1 MGAGV
6 IFDKKSPISRKG
18 IEPTQVKSIKLLTD
32 LDDGSANNNTGTITE
47 KSGIIFGKTY
57 TFKVETYTNEEPKDQ
72 SLIKWAVSYTDSETN
87 QYYKNTLEDVVTGD
101 TLNITFKNQNMCG
114 NNLEVKAYIN
124 DIENEGKLP
133 LFKHNRF
140 RFFDREIIKKDTNKR
155 KVDPWLIN
163 QDDTNTCGPSA
174 IMYAFAKK
182 DKESYS
188 QFILDLHRKGYA
200 KHNNYS
206 IDISS
211 DGDLEDI
218 ADTNPTTKNNYPTSM
233 ASCDWIPNI
242 CITDQENSLFDYEGD
257 TKEDFSAITLPLR
270 LEKLAKSLLG
280 YTDVIDNTN
289 LYFRKSGWVW
299 GSTLENI
306 AELMNSKEAGYE
318 VFLLVNMGLFNDT
331 ISGDFSLPQHWIV
344 LESISH
350 SQTDSGYVDISIY
363 TWGRNPKIK
372 YNYNKIR
379 YEVFRTNYFG
389 YVKAK

>member
-1 MGAGV
+1 MPGV
-6 IFDKKSPISRKG
+6 EFDAKTSISRKG

-32 LDDGSANNNTGTITE
+32 LDDGSANNKSTTILE
-47 KSGIIFGKTY
+47 KSGILFGKTY
-57 TFKVETYTNEEPKDQ
+57 SFKVESYTNENPKDQ
-72 SLIKWAVSYTDSETN
+72 NLIKWAVSYTDSDTGH
-87 QYYKNTLEDVVTGD
+87 YYQNTLEDILTGD
-101 TLNITFKNQNMCG
+101 TVNITFSNKYMCG

-124 DIENEGKLP
+124 DFENEGKLS

-140 RFFDREIIKKDTNKR
+140 RFFDRQILIDDVAKR
-155 KVDPWLIN
+155 KNDAWLIN

-182 DKESYS
+182 DKEAYA

-200 KHNNYS
+200 KYNNYV
-206 IDISS
+206 IDIDS
-211 DGDLEDI
+211 DGDLQDI
-218 ADTNPTTKNNYPTSM
+218 AETNPATKNNFPKSM
-233 ASCDWIPNI
+233 ASCDWIPNV
-242 CITDQENSLFDYEGD
+242 CITDQENYIYDYEGD
-257 TKEDFSAITLPLR
+257 TKEDFSAITLPSR
-270 LEKLAKSLLG
+270 LEKLAKSLIG

-289 LYFRKSGWVW
+289 LYFRKSGWLW

-306 AELMNSKEAGYE
+306 AELMNLKEAGYE

-331 ISGDFSLPQHWIV
+331 VSGDFALPQHWIV
-344 LESISH
+344 LENISH

-363 TWGRNPKIK
+363 TWGRNPKTK

-379 YEVFRTNYFG
+379 HEVFRTNYFG